1 MDFGVLTPSLASGST
16 SWTTNGK
23 CDDEAKLDDA
33 DGDDGDGGDD
43 GDDND
48 SDENDDVCT
57 FPLPRYYD
65 PTLTFS
71 CTKSMLAQNRTML
84 PLV

>member
-1 MDFGVLTPSLASGST
+1 MDFGALTPSLASGST
-16 SWTTNGK
+16 SSTTNGK
-23 CDDEAKLDDA
+23 CDDEAKLDD
-33 DGDDGDGGDD
+33 GDVDD
-43 GDDND
+43 GDDDDN
-48 SDENDDVCT
+48 DENDDVCT

-71 CTKSMLAQNRTML
+71 CTKNMLAQNRTML